1 MKNFILDGR
10 YEELLTHYNLNVE
23 EALKKADLPEDTLKK
38 LHPTMNEQEYYNFLE
53 AIDSQIQ
60 DEFTPI
66 KIATTSQIES
76 FSPPI
81 FAAYC
86 SKNGHIFI
94 KRLAKY
100 KKLIGPLTFK
110 VSQDENTTSI
120 TLTPSD
126 SKYVLPKFIVLTEF
140 AFLVGLMRQT
150 TKTNIS
156 PQQITTTFTESNLE
170 ITNFFD
176 SQFKKSDKNT
186 IVFSNKD
193 LDLNFISYNQAM
205 WDYFKPELTKR
216 LSELDVD
223 ESMSSRV
230 RSALVELLPSGE
242 FTIDDVAEKLGY
254 SKRTLQRKLSSEK
267 TTFQKQLNST
277 REMLAINYL
286 KNTDMTTND
295 IAYLLGYQ
303 ELNSFLRAF
312 TIWKGMSISEYKKQL

>member
-1 MKNFILDGR
+1 
-10 YEELLTHYNLNVE
+10 
-23 EALKKADLPEDTLKK
+23 
-38 LHPTMNEQEYYNFLE
+38 
-53 AIDSQIQ
+53 
-60 DEFTPI
+60 
-66 KIATTSQIES
+66 
-76 FSPPI
+76 
-81 FAAYC
+81 
-86 SKNGHIFI
+86 
-94 KRLAKY
+94 
-100 KKLIGPLTFK
+100 
-110 VSQDENTTSI
+110 
-120 TLTPSD
+120 
-126 SKYVLPKFIVLTEF
+126 
-140 AFLVGLMRQT
+140 MRQT

-156 PQQITTTFTESNLE
+156 PKQIITTFTENNLE
-170 ITNFFD
+170 MTNFFD

-267 TTFQKQLNST
+267 NTFQKQLNST